1 MKIIVDNRE
10 RTLIKLL
17 PALSKD
23 YNFKATIEVQK
34 LDIGDIVIKDDDD
47 IELLIIERKSLADL
61 ASSIK
66 DGRYNEQ
73 SFRLTNHQLHNHNI
87 MYLVEGNIS
96 NYSSKFS
103 RVKPETLYT
112 TMFSLNYYKG
122 FSVIRTFDISETAEF
137 ILRTTDKIQRETK
150 KKGYYTSDY
159 VEKSDNYSDVVQKVK
174 KNNIT
179 PDNISTI
186 LLSQIPG
193 VSNKTAHA
201 IMEKYTSMFEL
212 MKDLQ
217 NNQKCLDDVTIK
229 TTTNQNRKI
238 SKTAIEN
245 ILQYLICKNSNVIK
259 IET

>member
-23 YNFKATIEVQK
+23 YNFKVTIEVQK
-34 LDIGDIVIKDDDD
+34 LDIGDIVIKDNDD
-47 IELLIIERKSLADL
+47 IELLIIERKNLADL

-73 SFRLTNHQLHNHNI
+73 SFRLTNHPLHNHNI

-96 NYSSKFS
+96 KYSSKFS

-159 VEKSDNYSDVVQKVK
+159 VEKNDNYSSVIQKVK

-193 VSNKTAHA
+193 VSNKTADA
-201 IMEKYTSMFEL
+201 IMEKYETLFEL

-245 ILQYLICKNSNVIK
+245 IIQYLICNNSNVIK

>member
-10 RTLIKLL
+10 RMLIKLL

-23 YNFKATIEVQK
+23 YGFNATIEVKQ
-34 LDIGDIVIKDDDD
+34 LDIGDIIIQDNDGV
-47 IELLIIERKSLADL
+47 ELLIIERKNLADL

-73 SFRLTNHQLHNHNI
+73 SFRLTKHQLHNHNI
-87 MYLVEGNIS
+87 IYLVEGNIS
-96 NYSSKFS
+96 KYSSKFS
-103 RVKPETLYT
+103 RVKPDTLYT

-122 FSVIRTFDISETAEF
+122 FSVFRTFDVSETAEF
-137 ILRTTDKIQRETK
+137 ILRITDKIRRETK

-159 VEKSDNYSDVVQKVK
+159 VDKNDNYSNVIQKVK

-179 PDNISTI
+179 PDNIGTI

-193 VSNKTAHA
+193 VSTKTADA
-201 IMEKYTSMFEL
+201 IMENYDSMFDL
-212 MKDLQ
+212 MKELQ
-217 NNQKCLDDVTIK
+217 DNQKCLDGVTIK
-229 TTTNQNRKI
+229 TTTHQNRKI

-245 ILQYLICKNSNVIK
+245 ILQYLICNNSNVIK

>member
-10 RTLIKLL
+10 HTLIKLL

-23 YNFKATIEVQK
+23 YGFDIDIEIQK
-34 LDIGDIVIKDDDD
+34 LDLGDIIIKNDEGC
-47 IELLIIERKSLADL
+47 ELLIIERKNLADL

-73 SFRLTNHQLHNHNI
+73 SFRLTNHPLHNHNI
-87 MYLVEGNIS
+87 IYLIEGNIS
-96 NYSSKFS
+96 QYSSKFS

-122 FSVIRTFDISETAEF
+122 FSVIRSLDISESAEF
-137 ILRTTDKIQRETK
+137 ILRTADKMKRENK
-150 KKGYYTSDY
+150 KNGYYTEDY
-159 VEKSDNYSDVVQKVK
+159 VAKSDNYSNVVHKVK

-179 PDNISTI
+179 PDNIGTI

-193 VSNKTAHA
+193 VSNKTADA
-201 IMEKYTSMFEL
+201 IMEKYDSLFEL
-212 MKDLQ
+212 MKTMQ
-217 NNQKCLDDVTIK
+217 NNRKCLDDVTFK
-229 TTTNQNRKI
+229 TPTNQSRKI

-245 ILQYLICKNSNVIK
+245 ILQYLICNNSNVIK